1 MLTRR
6 ELLFLKSMAA
16 AGAFVGRPF
25 DLASFFGSAAMAQE
39 TDELLARGTYLMES
53 IGACGNCHTPKRS
66 DGTPIENLHL
76 GGAFVIEEPA
86 FRAYAPNITMDEATG
101 IGTWSDEEIIR
112 AIREGF
118 RPDGTIIGPPMP
130 TPWYRDIS
138 DTDVRA
144 IVAYLRN
151 APPVNRV
158 VPTSEYRVP
167 LPPDW
172 GPLSNRFPMCLPT
185 TPWPTARTLPSPWDI
200 APSAIRLWWKACT
213 TSAASDWAATASRTF
228 LGSGLR

>member
-1 MLTRR
+1 MFER
-6 ELLFLKSMAA
+6 FAA
-16 AGAFVGRPF
+16 CAGAFASG
-25 DLASFFGSAAMAQE
+25 LAILVCGPLAMAQAP
-39 TDELLARGTYLMES
+39 DELLARGTYLMES

-76 GGAFVIEEPA
+76 AGAFVIEEPG
-86 FRAYAPNITMDEATG
+86 FKAYAPNITMDEATG

-158 VPTSEYRVP
+158 VPKSDYRVP

-172 GPLSNRFPMCLPT
+172 GPPVESVPDVSPMI
-185 TPWPTARTLPSPWDI
+185 PWPTAPTLPLPWGI
-200 APSAIRLWWKACT
+200 APSAIRPWWKAFT
-213 TSAASDWAATASRTF
+213 TSAERDWAVTAIRISS
-228 LGSGLR
+228 GSGLQ